1 MARRFGD
8 VWGYR
13 NPLRNSIS
21 GLEIPVNQPID
32 GVADITSFPQICR
45 AVSLLFGRRS
55 QWRCVL
61 RMRQVNLLPPLLVS
75 MAMPY
80 GFCTR
85 DGCRR
90 RARRKTLQKGSE
102 GTRRRAALRHGSGT
116 HSRERGSEMTL
127 ENPSFQLHGRQNSRR
142 SLKRKES
149 HGSSGE

>member
-55 QWRCVL
+55 RWRCVASDATSKL
-61 RMRQVNLLPPLLVS
+61 ASSFV
-75 MAMPY
+75 
-80 GFCTR
+80 G
-85 DGCRR
+85 
-90 RARRKTLQKGSE
+90 K
-102 GTRRRAALRHGSGT
+102 HGDAI
-116 HSRERGSEMTL
+116 RIL
-127 ENPSFQLHGRQNSRR
+127 YA
-142 SLKRKES
+142 
-149 HGSSGE
+149 